1 MTSIPLLSTEAIAL
15 AFTPLYLQFH
25 VPALRI
31 STKLTFKLKPEGSKH
46 IFKAI
51 EDVVLTFTDNLR
63 DDLASIDQNQILQEF
78 ATMSERAVQSLE
90 EWQEFVDEWKATLIS
105 RLSELHK
112 QVLSSNEKALAAQA
126 SEKEVSE
133 QLRVKDVEINA
144 LLMKE
149 QMQIAPPPSLPQGSR
164 RPSNSTNQSHGFGAS
179 IANRFSRRPS
189 NVSIPSSSISEVN
202 ETSPK
207 ELSSLRR
214 RLSFQNVMS
223 GIGSV
228 VGRRKS
234 DGVKITA
241 VPISELHPDLVNSV
255 QGRSRASA
263 GKESSAADMSSCASS
278 ASSVGSSIRPVAV
291 TARLEESTEAS
302 FRTSCSVKDYDDE
315 ASSVSSLSLPEEDTP
330 TSPTSPKAKRSVE
343 TEVVHVRRPM
353 VEKGSQCFVP
363 VSHRAVQC
371 TLYTEIPQSAPIG
384 FKAHVDY
391 SYVKH
396 RGAGTIPATP
406 RLPAIRR
413 FASTQR

>member
-1 MTSIPLLSTEAIAL
+1 
-15 AFTPLYLQFH
+15 
-25 VPALRI
+25 
-31 STKLTFKLKPEGSKH
+31 
-46 IFKAI
+46 
-51 EDVVLTFTDNLR
+51 
-63 DDLASIDQNQILQEF
+63 
-78 ATMSERAVQSLE
+78 
-90 EWQEFVDEWKATLIS
+90 
-105 RLSELHK
+105 
-112 QVLSSNEKALAAQA
+112 
-126 SEKEVSE
+126 
-133 QLRVKDVEINA
+133 
-144 LLMKE
+144 
-149 QMQIAPPPSLPQGSR
+149 
-164 RPSNSTNQSHGFGAS
+164 
-179 IANRFSRRPS
+179 
-189 NVSIPSSSISEVN
+189 
-202 ETSPK
+202 
-207 ELSSLRR
+207 
-214 RLSFQNVMS
+214 MS

-241 VPISELHPDLVNSV
+241 VPISELHPDLVSAV
-255 QGRSRASA
+255 QVRPRASV

-278 ASSVGSSIRPVAV
+278 ASSVGSSIRPGAV

-302 FRTSCSVKDYDDE
+302 FRPSCSSKDYDDE

-330 TSPTSPKAKRSVE
+330 TSPKDSYRGSSPKAKRSVE